1 MQKVFLLNL
10 NEYLR
15 NLPISGG
22 YQMSYSDIG
31 MHRIKPVYMNTD
43 VRTPPPP
50 PHVSI
55 LYAHTDTRNCERC
68 DVSGLIMYA

>member
-10 NEYLR
+10 NEYMR

-43 VRTPPPP
+43 VRTPSPPP
-50 PHVSI
+50 PCKYFVRPHR
-55 LYAHTDTRNCERC
+55 LEE
-68 DVSGLIMYA
+68 L

>member
-43 VRTPPPP
+43 VRTPSPPP
-50 PHVSI
+50 
-55 LYAHTDTRNCERC
+55 
-68 DVSGLIMYA
+68 M